1 LLGLPIAAVSALFLK
16 GLAFG
21 FLLAATVGPMWVLCF
36 RRTLAQGALA
46 GFVSGMGIAVA
57 DGLYGAVAAFGLTAV
72 SGFLLRHSFWI
83 GLVGGIFLVYLGARC
98 LVAAPPETGATGPER
113 TSLAKAFLSTLVL
126 TLANPPTI
134 LAFVAIFAGLG
145 LAANA
150 DYAAAALVV
159 LGVFLGSAAWWLLLA
174 AGAGQL
180 REKMTRPRGAGLF
193 RAVNIVSGVVIL
205 GFAVWQLAAILR

>member
-1 LLGLPIAAVSALFLK
+1 MSVLFLK

-57 DGLYGAVAAFGLTAV
+57 DGFYGAVAAFGLTAV
-72 SGFLLRHSFWI
+72 SGFLLQHSFWI
-83 GLVGGIFLVYLGARC
+83 GLVGGIFLVYLGAQI
-98 LVAAPPETGATGPER
+98 LVARRRRKPGATGQSR
-113 TSLAKAFLSTLVL
+113 ASLAKAFLSTLGL

-145 LAANA
+145 LASDD
-150 DYAAAALVV
+150 DYGAAALVV
-159 LGVFLGSAAWWLLLA
+159 LGVFLGSAVVVAAARRGRRLA
-174 AGAGQL
+174 ARPQ
-180 REKMTRPRGAGLF
+180 PRGAGLF
-193 RAVNIVSGVVIL
+193 RAINIVSGVEHSRL
-205 GFAVWQLAAILR
+205 RGLAAGRGFAVDCDTG